1 MNARD
6 PYLHQ
11 NLTPDQISMIE
22 AAIRNTVVDGVPID
36 PRDTVSNPER
46 FNAYKP
52 ELRKKI
58 FDMLPKLTP
67 DKAQYVDMATGQ
79 EVGTTRQ
86 VSMQG
91 GDPISSMIL
100 GAGTQQAAPQATPQA
115 APQAAPADPISSL
128 ILGTQAPEAAPQA
141 APQTVPTEP
150 KKPRSFASY
159 VGKPSDIGPAAASLA
174 DVTLGNVVPGAVGVV
189 TYAGARAFGKSPQ
202 EATALQEKVT
212 KPFLDPFGRAFGVT
226 ESPAYKGEAGRQL
239 MDFVSQNISKGAD
252 WIAEK
257 TGLPK
262 SDVENM
268 VGTIAAG
275 GGVKAGQVV
284 SAKTARPFDT
294 GAPAVIEGAAPK
306 VEPMIGKPKVS
317 YAEFQAALQEK
328 RRGGG
333 TSTMP
338 TGTIYQPYR
347 EIQFSSKGPVALT
360 EQQERANV
368 LQRVGFEEA
377 RQSAITGNKF
387 DAGSE
392 FQTSKLDA
400 PVGKLF
406 RDSFENEKNKLLDF
420 GNQIIDRTGGSIG
433 LDEQTLRLRGERIVA
448 PFDAFKQELQGQM
461 ANAYN
466 QAKQVAAGQ
475 PAVNPT
481 NLQKFLNTESNF
493 TVNDSFMSLRRGI
506 QSHLKESGLLDDKGR
521 VLPMTVEQAENL
533 RQYINS
539 NWNNERSRLVGRLK
553 DKIDN
558 DVTKVAGEDIY
569 KGAREIRTKIG
580 RLLDD
585 PKGVAKIMDYDPQNP
600 INRAVPFE
608 KIATSIE
615 SMSVDQA
622 RHLIKLLNDMP
633 DNLKPTAQQAIN
645 EIKGHF
651 ANRLL
656 EQGAKNKG
664 QWNAKGVTKYL
675 NDHNDKLRILTDDK
689 ELGQMV
695 RDLNDAGHI
704 LQYDASY
711 PGAAVQ
717 AHNFIK
723 LGAAPLLGTLG
734 TGVGGSIGGA
744 LGGVPGAGLG
754 ATVGG
759 TLGAKRGIRM
769 AEQSALRRGQKKMI
783 PLKDIG
789 KGK

>member
-1 MNARD
+1 
-6 PYLHQ
+6 
-11 NLTPDQISMIE
+11 
-22 AAIRNTVVDGVPID
+22 
-36 PRDTVSNPER
+36 
-46 FNAYKP
+46 
-52 ELRKKI
+52 
-58 FDMLPKLTP
+58 
-67 DKAQYVDMATGQ
+67 
-79 EVGTTRQ
+79 
-86 VSMQG
+86 
-91 GDPISSMIL
+91 
-100 GAGTQQAAPQATPQA
+100 
-115 APQAAPADPISSL
+115 
-128 ILGTQAPEAAPQA
+128 
-141 APQTVPTEP
+141 
-150 KKPRSFASY
+150 
-159 VGKPSDIGPAAASLA
+159 
-174 DVTLGNVVPGAVGVV
+174 
-189 TYAGARAFGKSPQ
+189 
-202 EATALQEKVT
+202 
-212 KPFLDPFGRAFGVT
+212 
-226 ESPAYKGEAGRQL
+226 
-239 MDFVSQNISKGAD
+239 MDFVSENSSKGSE

-262 SDVENM
+262 SDVDNM
-268 VGTIAAG
+268 LGTIAAG
-275 GGVKAGQVV
+275 AGVKAGQVI

-294 GAPAVIEGAAPK
+294 GAPAVIEGVAPK

-377 RQSAITGNKF
+377 RQSAITGNKY

-392 FQTSKLDA
+392 FQTSQLDV

-406 RDSFENEKNKLLDF
+406 RDSFELEKNKLLDF
-420 GNQIIDRTGGSIG
+420 GNQLINRTGGSVG
-433 LDEQTLRLRGERIVA
+433 LDEATLRLRGEKIVA

-481 NLQKFLNTESNF
+481 SLQKFLNTESNF
-493 TVNDSFMSLRRGI
+493 TVNDKFMTLRNGI
-506 QSHLKESGLLDDKGR
+506 QSHLKESGLLDKDGR
-521 VLPMTVEQAENL
+521 ILPMTVEQAENL

-539 NWNNERSRLVGRLK
+539 NWDNDRSRLIGRLK

-558 DVTKVAGEDIY
+558 DVTRVAGEDIY

-600 INRAVPFE
+600 MNRAVPFE
-608 KIATSIE
+608 KIASSVE

-651 ANRLL
+651 ANRIL

-675 NDHNDKLRILTDDK
+675 NDHNDKLRILTEDK

-704 LQYDASY
+704 LHYESGY

-717 AHNFIK
+717 AHNLIR

-734 TGVGGSIGGA
+734 ASGGAAIGGSMFGAGGAA
-744 LGGVPGAGLG
+744 LGGTVLG
-754 ATVGG
+754 TM
-759 TLGAKRGIRM
+759 GAKRGIRM
-769 AEQSALRRGQKKMI
+769 IEQSALERGKKKI
-783 PLKDIG
+783 IKLKDIG

>member
-1 MNARD
+1 
-6 PYLHQ
+6 
-11 NLTPDQISMIE
+11 
-22 AAIRNTVVDGVPID
+22 
-36 PRDTVSNPER
+36 
-46 FNAYKP
+46 
-52 ELRKKI
+52 
-58 FDMLPKLTP
+58 
-67 DKAQYVDMATGQ
+67 
-79 EVGTTRQ
+79 
-86 VSMQG
+86 
-91 GDPISSMIL
+91 
-100 GAGTQQAAPQATPQA
+100 
-115 APQAAPADPISSL
+115 
-128 ILGTQAPEAAPQA
+128 
-141 APQTVPTEP
+141 
-150 KKPRSFASY
+150 
-159 VGKPSDIGPAAASLA
+159 
-174 DVTLGNVVPGAVGVV
+174 
-189 TYAGARAFGKSPQ
+189 
-202 EATALQEKVT
+202 
-212 KPFLDPFGRAFGVT
+212 
-226 ESPAYKGEAGRQL
+226 
-239 MDFVSQNISKGAD
+239 
-252 WIAEK
+252 
-257 TGLPK
+257 
-262 SDVENM
+262 
-268 VGTIAAG
+268 
-275 GGVKAGQVV
+275 
-284 SAKTARPFDT
+284 
-294 GAPAVIEGAAPK
+294 
-306 VEPMIGKPKVS
+306 MIGKPKVS

-328 RRGGG
+328 RRGSG

-377 RQSAITGNKF
+377 RQSAITGNKY

-392 FQTSKLDA
+392 FQTSQLDV

-406 RDSFENEKNKLLDF
+406 RDSFELEKNKLLDF
-420 GNQIIDRTGGSIG
+420 GNQLINRTGGSVG
-433 LDEQTLRLRGERIVA
+433 LDEATLRLRGEKIVA

-481 NLQKFLNTESNF
+481 SLQKFLNTESNF
-493 TVNDSFMSLRRGI
+493 TVNDKFMTLRNGI
-506 QSHLKESGLLDDKGR
+506 QSHLKESGLLDKDGR
-521 VLPMTVEQAENL
+521 ILPMTVEQAENL

-558 DVTKVAGEDIY
+558 DVTRVAGEDIY
-569 KGAREIRTKIG
+569 KNAREIRTKIG
-580 RLLDD
+580 RVLDD

-608 KIATSIE
+608 KIAGSVE

-633 DNLKPTAQQAIN
+633 DNLKPMAQQAIN

-651 ANRLL
+651 ANRIL

-717 AHNFIK
+717 AHNFIR

-734 TGVGGSIGGA
+734 SGAGGAVGGA
-744 LGGVPGAGLG
+744 LAGGPGLALG
-754 ATVGG
+754 ATLGG
-759 TLGAKRGIRM
+759 AYGAKRGVRM
-769 AEQSALRRGQKKMI
+769 IEQSALERGKKKMI
-783 PLKDIG
+783 PLKNIG